1 MRYVSRSMS
10 VAVLLAVLLSGCTAI
25 TGKTAGRNVDDATI
39 TTAVKSKLA
48 TDQAA
53 STLTKIDVD
62 TNNGTV
68 SLNGNV
74 EDAAAKQRAAE
85 LAQQVEGVN
94 EVINNLQVQASR

>member
-1 MRYVSRSMS
+1 MRYVSRFMS
-10 VAVLLAVLLSGCTAI
+10 VAVLLAVLLPGCIAL
-25 TGKTAGRNVDDATI
+25 TGKTAGRNVDDTVI
-39 TTAVKSKLA
+39 TTQVKTKLA

-62 TNNGTV
+62 TNRGTV

-74 EDAAAKQRAAE
+74 ESAAEKQRAAE
-85 LAQQVEGVN
+85 LARQVEGVK